1 MGMASAVPY
10 LLTEES
16 GRSMADSKC
25 NNLNKKE
32 FIDESKKIRHR
43 KLCLILRALED
54 SNSRPFG
61 P

>member
-1 MGMASAVPY
+1 MASAVPY

-43 KLCLILRALED
+43 KLCLIYVR
-54 SNSRPFG
+54 
-61 P
+61 

>member
-32 FIDESKKIRHR
+32 FIDESKKKDTENCVLFYVR
-43 KLCLILRALED
+43 
-54 SNSRPFG
+54 
-61 P
+61 